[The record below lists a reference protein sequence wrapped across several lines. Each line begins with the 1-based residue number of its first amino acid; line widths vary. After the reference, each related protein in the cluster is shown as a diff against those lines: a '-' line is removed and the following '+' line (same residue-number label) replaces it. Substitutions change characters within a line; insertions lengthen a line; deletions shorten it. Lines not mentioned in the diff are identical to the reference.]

1 MICHKHKCI
10 LVHIPACAGS
20 SMEKAIVGYDWWDKD
35 PETKHLKSHQAK
47 KIYSE
52 YWSDYFKFSF
62 VRNPWSRTLSLAQHK
77 CHKVHVNHKTKEINL
92 IDWVAQTEDFE
103 VFPMDGKKHL
113 YDKKPKQ
120 NAIYLNYL
128 LEDLDFVGRFENLK
142 ADWEYIKDKLK
153 IKNNLPK
160 IQDTKSPMYSH
171 YSDYYDEKSNKI
183 ILSKYQKDIEYF
195 NYKFE

>member
-92 IDWVAQTEDFE
+92 
-103 VFPMDGKKHL
+103 
-113 YDKKPKQ
+113 
-120 NAIYLNYL
+120 
-128 LEDLDFVGRFENLK
+128 
-142 ADWEYIKDKLK
+142 
-153 IKNNLPK
+153 
-160 IQDTKSPMYSH
+160 
-171 YSDYYDEKSNKI
+171 YSDELNLVDVYHKTGESEIPITYWKTKPAEWSKEEPSLKSSNIKV
-183 ILSKYQKDIEYF
+183 EVTVG
-195 NYKFE
+195 